1 MWNDSWRAIYDRFGE
16 AILAYARR
24 GGLNEHS
31 AHDVLQEVMTT
42 LIRCQ
47 HGQAAGYNPAG
58 GSFQGWLWTVIRNRV
73 HSVRRK
79 DRKEEAASPLAQT
92 QFGKENEHRLPEI
105 PLPPPDFE
113 RMEEAEWQRALLA
126 AAMRKVQERV
136 NPKNFAIYTALLEEN
151 AGPEELAVAHGMKAN
166 AIYALK
172 HRCEEMLLCEA
183 RALRE
188 SWEQLRTT
196 PTHA

>member
-31 AHDVLQEVMTT
+31 AQDVLQEVMTT

-79 DRKEEAASPLAQT
+79 DRKEEADV
-92 QFGKENEHRLPEI
+92 PEAA
-105 PLPPPDFE
+105 PDFA
-113 RMEEAEWQRALLA
+113 RREESEWQRALLA
-126 AAMRKVQERV
+126 AAMQKVRERV

-151 AGPEELAVAHGMKAN
+151 AGPEKLAASHGMKAN

-188 SWEQLRTT
+188 SWDQLRTQSSA
-196 PTHA
+196 HEQH